1 MFSYIYGFRWFV
13 HLVVPAPASSLSRH
27 RSKILFLR
35 ATLFSSSSCC
45 FTASIMT
52 RSPVLI
58 ILFFNR
64 YEFFRDLTGFCSGNR
79 PHKGLGDGFIVAF
92 AEGRIGNGVIISA
105 CFPLDLTIFF
115 KPMQIL
121 SNFQFIL
128 MERVL
133 DVLHAVIKF
142 IEEELKFVNINF
154 PLIDT
159 AVLWLMVLMANY
171 SKSDRMSQRNAS

>member
-1 MFSYIYGFRWFV
+1 
-13 HLVVPAPASSLSRH
+13 
-27 RSKILFLR
+27 
-35 ATLFSSSSCC
+35 
-45 FTASIMT
+45 
-52 RSPVLI
+52 
-58 ILFFNR
+58 
-64 YEFFRDLTGFCSGNR
+64 
-79 PHKGLGDGFIVAF
+79 
-92 AEGRIGNGVIISA
+92 
-105 CFPLDLTIFF
+105 
-115 KPMQIL
+115 MQIL

-159 AVLWLMVLMANY
+159 AVLWLMVLMANS